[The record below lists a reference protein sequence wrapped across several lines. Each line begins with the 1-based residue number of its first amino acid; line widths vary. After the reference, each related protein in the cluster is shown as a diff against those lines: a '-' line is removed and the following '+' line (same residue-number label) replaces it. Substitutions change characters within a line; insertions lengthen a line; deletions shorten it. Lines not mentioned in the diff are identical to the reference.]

1 MTAEVLDA
9 SKLLQTA
16 RERAGLTQRQLA
28 RKARTAQSVVARI
41 ELGETSPSW
50 STLARL
56 IKAAGFSLSAGLRRI
71 SVDPQ
76 LLDDVPRI
84 LALSP
89 EQRLLEVAQV
99 SRFLSA
105 VRRV

>member
-1 MTAEVLDA
+1 MAEILDA
-9 SKLLQTA
+9 AKLLQTA
-16 RERAGLTQRQLA
+16 RNRAGLTQRQLA

-56 IKAAGFSLSAGLRRI
+56 LKAAGFSLSAGLRRI
-71 SVDPQ
+71 GVDPQ

-89 EQRLLEVAQV
+89 EERLREVAQV

-105 VRRV
+105 ARRV

>member
-56 IKAAGFSLSAGLRRI
+56 LKAAGFNLSAVLRRI

>member
-1 MTAEVLDA
+1 MVAETLEA
-9 SKLLQTA
+9 STLLHDA

-50 STLARL
+50 STLGRL
-56 IKAAGFSLSAGLRRI
+56 LKAAGFSLSAGLRRV

-105 VRRV
+105 ARRA

>member
-1 MTAEVLDA
+1 MTGEILEA
-9 SKLLQTA
+9 SKLLRTA
-16 RERAGLTQRQLA
+16 RERAGLTQRELA

-41 ELGETSPSW
+41 ELGGTSPSW

-56 IKAAGFSLSAGLRRI
+56 LKAAGFSLAADLRRI
-71 SVDPQ
+71 GIDPQ

-89 EQRLLEVAQV
+89 EQRLREVAQV

-105 VRRV
+105 ARRV